1 MGMAVQGGEKAGGSV
16 NALPRSTA
24 ALRQASAVCAQ
35 RARCRMPATRHQLC
49 AMHPLDNLECVLA
62 HLQPLGEDGSKTTRS
77 RGDERCAAAPLRR
90 RDREALTPTKHT
102 HACALHS
109 QPTETLTACAC
120 ARRRQQPELMLW
132 EPSGGAWHVGRPQ
145 VTEFGGGLRGTA
157 EGSAPMQWS
166 ACCICSLWPMCH
178 RFGGGYV
185 WALCQWCHVSAPHWS
200 VGFVEQWSSV
210 SKRLQGRAGAQAR
223 RLESRT

>member
-77 RGDERCAAAPLRR
+77 RGDERCAAAPLRQ

-145 VTEFGGGLRGTA
+145 ITEFGGGLRGSRGWVPPQCNGPRVA
-157 EGSAPMQWS
+157 YAVCGPCVIGS
-166 ACCICSLWPMCH
+166 
-178 RFGGGYV
+178 GGGMCGHC
-185 WALCQWCHVSAPHWS
+185 ASGATC
-200 VGFVEQWSSV
+200 
-210 SKRLQGRAGAQAR
+210 RLLIGP
-223 RLESRT
+223 